1 MKEPHTF
8 QPRHQVSEIVL
19 LLVFILVFIVADHSV
34 AYGSLESSVEK
45 YQNTRVSR
53 NEAKKLAQF
62 DHLIRYF
69 SGFSYFVPRHQVSPD
84 FIRALILAESG
95 ANPLAVSE
103 DNALGLG
110 QILLTTGQEAAR
122 ELARSSMH
130 FRYVSHERL
139 RNLRKKDLF
148 DPAVNILLICYLV
161 AKYNYKFGG
170 KLELVVSAWNA
181 GENTASLSRGRHAPY
196 AETENLIG
204 KINAYYVYLLQQKS
218 FR

>member
-1 MKEPHTF
+1 MKEPHTH
-8 QPRHQVSEIVL
+8 QTRHQVFVIVL
-19 LLVFILVFIVADHSV
+19 LLVFIVAVHSV
-34 AYGSLESSVEK
+34 AYCSLDSSVKK
-45 YQNTRVSR
+45 YQHIRVSR
-53 NEAKKLAQF
+53 SEIKKLAQY

-69 SGFSYFVPRHQVSPD
+69 SGFSYFVPKHQVSPD
-84 FIRALILAESG
+84 FIGALILAESG
-95 ANPLAVSE
+95 ANPLAVSI

-122 ELARSSMH
+122 ELAQSTTN
-130 FRYVSHERL
+130 FRYVSHEKL
-139 RNLRKKDLF
+139 QNLRANDLF

-181 GENTASLSRGRHAPY
+181 GENTPSLSRGRHAPY

-204 KINAYYVYLLQQKS
+204 KINAYYVYLLQYKV

>member
-1 MKEPHTF
+1 MKVPHTH
-8 QPRHQVSEIVL
+8 QSRHQVFVIVL
-19 LLVFILVFIVADHSV
+19 LLVFIVAVHSA
-34 AYGSLESSVEK
+34 AYGSLENSVKK
-45 YQNTRVSR
+45 YQNIRVSR
-53 NEAKKLAQF
+53 NEVEKLAQF

-122 ELARSSMH
+122 ELAQSTMH

-161 AKYNYKFGG
+161 AK
-170 KLELVVSAWNA
+170 WNA

-204 KINAYYVYLLQQKS
+204 KINAYYVYLLQYKA